1 MRMPSPWTAA
11 ANRAAQRRAAQ
22 PLLVLATLGPL
33 AGWIWA
39 GSQGGLGVNPAETLL
54 KGSGLWTLR
63 LLCLTLAVTPLR
75 VWAGLSALAR
85 WRRTLGLAT
94 FFYATLHFLAYAW
107 LDMGFEP
114 AAIARDLSKRPFAL
128 VGFAAFVGLI
138 PLAATSWN
146 GAIRRLGARR
156 WQALHRLVYAIA
168 GLGLLHFI
176 WMRAAKHRAD
186 EVWPYALTLALLA
199 VARWLHRHRTNSR
212 PSARTVRTP

>member
-1 MRMPSPWTAA
+1 MPSPWIAA
-11 ANRAAQRRAAQ
+11 VNRAAQHRRAH
-22 PLLVLATLGPL
+22 PLLILACLGPL
-33 AGWIWA
+33 AGWIWV

-75 VWAGLSALAR
+75 VWVGLSAVAR

-107 LDMGFEP
+107 LDMGFDP
-114 AAIARDLSKRPFAL
+114 SAVARDLSKRPFAL
-128 VGFAAFVGLI
+128 VGFTAFVALI

-156 WQALHRLVYAIA
+156 WQALHRSVYAIA

-199 VARWLHRHRTNSR
+199 VARLQHRHRTNSR
-212 PSARTVRTP
+212 LAAQAVHTP

>member
-1 MRMPSPWTAA
+1 MAPPWSVGLNRLALH
-11 ANRAAQRRAAQ
+11 RAAH
-22 PLLVLATLGPL
+22 PLLILVCLGPL
-33 AGWIWA
+33 AGWLWA

-75 VWAGLSALAR
+75 VWLGLSALAR

-128 VGFAAFVGLI
+128 VGFTAFVGLI

-176 WMRAAKHRAD
+176 WMRAAKQRAD
-186 EVWPYALTLALLA
+186 EVWPYALALALLA
-199 VARWLHRHRTNSR
+199 VARMLHRHRTNSR
-212 PSARTVRTP
+212 PLPRATRTP

>member
-1 MRMPSPWTAA
+1 MAPPRLAA
-11 ANRAAQRRAAQ
+11 LNQLARHRAAH
-22 PLLVLATLGPL
+22 PLLILACFGPL
-33 AGWIWA
+33 VGWIWA
-39 GSQGGLGVNPAETLL
+39 GSQGGLGANPAETLL

-63 LLCLTLAVTPLR
+63 LLCLTLAITPLR

-94 FFYATLHFLAYAW
+94 FGYATLHFLAYAW
-107 LDMGFEP
+107 LDMGFDP

-128 VGFAAFVGLI
+128 VGFAAFVGLM

-146 GAIRRLGARR
+146 GAIRWLGARR
-156 WQALHRLVYAIA
+156 WQALHRIVYAIA